1 MYSEGFTESEVD
13 LLFIKVQQGRE
24 PVDVDFCSIT
34 IDGTLDQDL
43 LQQQIDDVSRQREE
57 LQHME
62 IELKAQMIATS
73 EIIELQNN
81 FDAQIK
87 DHANAAAKLQ
97 VFVDNWIVLYNVY
110 FDRGFSNFNYKNLIR
125 RDDYRSY
132 ASMLIVIL

>member
-1 MYSEGFTESEVD
+1 MYSEGFTESKVD

-34 IDGTLDQDL
+34 IDGTLDHDH
-43 LQQQIDDVSRQREE
+43 LQQRIDDVSRQREE

-87 DHANAAAKLQ
+87 DHANAASKLQ
-97 VFVDNWIVLYNVY
+97 VFIDNWIVLYNVY

-125 RDDYRSY
+125 CDD
-132 ASMLIVIL
+132 